1 MVTGPPYIGAVEITI
16 SLDEETV
23 ARAQELAK
31 RRDMTLD
38 EVIRELVE
46 EHAAD
51 PPSSGLIE
59 ELIELWRTS
68 SGDSRGAVWTRE
80 ELHERSDVR

>member
-1 MVTGPPYIGAVEITI
+1 MITGPPYIGTVGITI
-16 SLDEETV
+16 ELDDETL

-59 ELIELWRTS
+59 ELTELWRTS
-68 SGDSRGAVWTRE
+68 SG
-80 ELHERSDVR
+80 